1 MITLNP
7 LQTIFFPFVLHSHS
21 HSTPVFPGVLVLVR
35 TSTFLF
41 RKYERLQERSR
52 GISLRDRIAGGFVD
66 G

>member
-35 TSTFLF
+35 DVDVPFPKI
-41 RKYERLQERSR
+41 REAPKRSR